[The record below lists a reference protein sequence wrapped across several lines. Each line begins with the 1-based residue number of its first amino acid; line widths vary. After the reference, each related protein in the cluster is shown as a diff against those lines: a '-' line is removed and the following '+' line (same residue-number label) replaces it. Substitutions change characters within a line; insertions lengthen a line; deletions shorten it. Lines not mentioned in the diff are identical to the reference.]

1 MTQPDD
7 AAPPPS
13 PEASAPEGN
22 TAPAPPEGAR
32 WLRTRW
38 GRAAALAAV
47 AVLVLLGLA
56 WAGTGYAYA
65 PYVATV
71 APNGADAIK
80 AAPPA
85 AGVPEDAPTAKDVPR
100 LRARQRQLTAKLARL
115 APRGLYIVIDQTNN
129 RLYLRKD
136 DEVVLDATCSAGSGM
151 VLKEGDGGRQWV
163 FDTPRG
169 RFQVL
174 SRIEN
179 PIWKKPDWAFVE
191 EGEPIPRNAAERFE
205 AGTLGEYAFYF
216 GNGYMIHGT
225 LYERLLGRSV
235 THGCIRLG
243 RDDLR
248 ALWAKVPQGTFIYI
262 F

>member
-1 MTQPDD
+1 MQPDD
-7 AAPPPS
+7 AATPTPVTP
-13 PEASAPEGN
+13 GR
-22 TAPAPPEGAR
+22 AR
-32 WLRTRW
+32 WLNTRW
-38 GRAAALAAV
+38 GRAAGCVALAAL
-47 AVLVLLGLA
+47 VLVGIA
-56 WAGTGYAYA
+56 WAGTGYTYA
-65 PYVATV
+65 PYAASV
-71 APNGADAIK
+71 APAV
-80 AAPPA
+80 PA
-85 AGVPEDAPTAKDVPR
+85 ATDPPTAKDLAR
-100 LRARQRQLTAKLARL
+100 LRARRRQLQAKLARL

-129 RLYLRKD
+129 RLYLRQD
-136 DEVVLDATCSAGSGM
+136 DEVVLDAICSAGSGM
-151 VLKEGDGGRQWV
+151 VLKEGNGGRQWV

-179 PIWKKPDWAFVE
+179 PVWKKPDWAFVE
-191 EGEPIPRNAAERFE
+191 EGEPIPKNAAERFE

-248 ALWAKVPQGTFIYI
+248 ALWAKVRVGTPIYI

>member
-1 MTQPDD
+1 M
-7 AAPPPS
+7 
-13 PEASAPEGN
+13 
-22 TAPAPPEGAR
+22 PAEGAEPLDVER
-32 WLRTRW
+32 VTSTWRAGLAWLATRW
-38 GRAAALAAV
+38 RRTALVAGGVVALALFV
-47 AVLVLLGLA
+47 A
-56 WAGTGYAYA
+56 WAGTGYTYA
-65 PYVATV
+65 PYTLAVAEAHAPDSGDPATV
-71 APNGADAIK
+71 
-80 AAPPA
+80 
-85 AGVPEDAPTAKDVPR
+85 ERTTAR
-100 LRARQRQLTAKLARL
+100 LKARQRQLRAKVARL

-136 DEVVLDATCSAGSGM
+136 ADLVLEAVCSAGSGM
-151 VLKEGDGGRQWV
+151 VLKEGEGGRQWV

-179 PIWKKPDWAFVE
+179 PVWKKPDWAFVE
-191 EGEPIPRNAAERFE
+191 QGEPIPTNAAERFE

-243 RDDLR
+243 RGDLR
-248 ALWAKVPQGTFIYI
+248 QLWAKVPAGTPIYI
-262 F
+262 Y